1 LCIIVKLPLFM
12 HIEQDYTLKMF
23 IAYTLKKAI
32 NFLRH
37 FGSNLHRNL
46 ADQDRIVGDAPNVCD
61 GWAEY

>member
-1 LCIIVKLPLFM
+1 M

-37 FGSNLHRNL
+37 FGYNLHRNL